1 MDRHDDIQPRIIR
14 TRDGS
19 DTLYVPHLNEHYHSI
34 HGAVTESLHVFIGA
48 GLQHLLPTPPAV
60 VRILEIGFGTG
71 LNAWLTALESITF
84 PAHIHYVGVENHPL
98 PQDILSEVGY
108 HKHHRHD
115 AGETVWSALH
125 AASWQQ
131 ETKLLPSF
139 TLLKWAGNWQQEAPD
154 TSQDFHLIYYDAFA
168 PDKQPDMW
176 TPDLFDRCF
185 QLLSPGGILVTYTSK
200 GVVRRMLQA
209 AGFVVEKEPGPPGKR
224 EMLRATKPD
233 DDNSRDL

>member
-1 MDRHDDIQPRIIR
+1 MDRQDDIQPRIIR

-34 HGAVTESLHVFIGA
+34 HGAVTESLHVFISA
-48 GLQHLLPTPPAV
+48 GLHHLLPTLPAV

-84 PAHIHYVGVENHPL
+84 PAPIRYVGVENHPL

-108 HKHHRHD
+108 HRHYRHD
-115 AGETVWSALH
+115 AGETLWSALH

-139 TLLKWAGNWQQEAPD
+139 TLLKWAGNWQQEAPV
-154 TSQDFHLIYYDAFA
+154 TSHDFHPSTMTPLPPISNPTCGHLAYLTGAFNCCHPGA
-168 PDKQPDMW
+168 YWLP
-176 TPDLFDRCF
+176 TP
-185 QLLSPGGILVTYTSK
+185 
-200 GVVRRMLQA
+200 A
-209 AGFVVEKEPGPPGKR
+209 R
-224 EMLRATKPD
+224 E
-233 DDNSRDL
+233 